1 MGVPGLFSWLL
12 RKSKSLRMK
21 SEIIKTDIYD
31 EKIDYLLLDTNGL
44 LHPCCAKV
52 IDDFGNAG
60 YDADELEVGV

>member
-1 MGVPGLFSWLL
+1 
-12 RKSKSLRMK
+12 MK
-21 SEIIKTDIYD
+21 SEIIKTEIYD
-31 EKIDYLLLDTNGL
+31 ENIDYLLLDTNGL